1 MPLGADVGFERNHF
15 LFEHRPFGNPSR
27 LEKELSERK
36 VIFQVP
42 GLFPQEPIS
51 VLNEIVSSEEQLFD
65 NPSRAWKKSY
75 RTER

>member
-42 GLFPQEPIS
+42 NLFPQEPIS
-51 VLNEIVSSEEQLFD
+51 VLNEIVFLKYRPFG
-65 NPSRAWKKSY
+65 NPSRG
-75 RTER
+75 